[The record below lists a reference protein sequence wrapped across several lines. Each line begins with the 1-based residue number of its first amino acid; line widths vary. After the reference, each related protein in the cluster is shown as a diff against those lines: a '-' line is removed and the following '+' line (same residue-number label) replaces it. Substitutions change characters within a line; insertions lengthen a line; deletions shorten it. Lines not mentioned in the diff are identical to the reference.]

1 VNVKAVIVA
10 IIALL
15 SVACAPEQTLDRVD
29 TLHVSAA
36 DAEAYPEAL
45 TAAMYGLDAW
55 REDTGGVIDIR
66 LVIGGEGPHRLKFRD
81 TDLFG
86 CEVPRDRSAG
96 CAETGTD
103 GVTITL
109 ATRWPLGVIA
119 RVMMH
124 ETGHGLGLDHAHAG
138 LMCEALSPDPKAPAY
153 IDSDTAAAAYAKF
166 GVSIATDGMGPAW
179 ACPQ

>member
-29 TLHVSAA
+29 TIHVSAA
-36 DAEAYPEAL
+36 DADAYPEAV

-66 LVIGGEGPHRLKFRD
+66 LVIGSGTNRLKFRD
-81 TDLFG
+81 ADTFG
-86 CEVPRDRSAG
+86 CETARQAAG
-96 CAETGTD
+96 CAENGTD

-109 ATRWPLGVIA
+109 ATRWPLGVVA

-124 ETGHGLGLDHAHAG
+124 EVGHGLGLDHAPAG
-138 LMCEALSPDPKAPAY
+138 LMCEVVSVRPNAPAY
-153 IDSDTAAAAYAKF
+153 VDGDTAAAAYAKF